1 VAHVIEIAE
10 RARAVTGR
18 DLGFSAEFRQLL
30 VENACVRHAT
40 VPLAKNPCTKPTGR
54 RDECN
59 EQLSDA
65 NDFVVVCDG
74 PIAGIP
80 YFYRQF
86 GYDYALLAH
95 LRPVLSAR
103 LSESSLAHESG

>member
-1 VAHVIEIAE
+1 M
-10 RARAVTGR
+10 
-18 DLGFSAEFRQLL
+18 
-30 VENACVRHAT
+30 
-40 VPLAKNPCTKPTGR
+40 PTI
-54 RDECN
+54 
-59 EQLSDA
+59 
-65 NDFVVVCDG
+65 FVVVCDG